1 VCDGFYPRSIY
12 DTNKRIGKLYESELG
27 SLSCTSLNAKHATA
41 YVQIRRFVSMFNNIR
56 MYNGIEKKE
65 VYERQVTSITL
76 IG

>member
-1 VCDGFYPRSIY
+1 M
-12 DTNKRIGKLYESELG
+12 
-27 SLSCTSLNAKHATA
+27 HATA

>member
-1 VCDGFYPRSIY
+1 
-12 DTNKRIGKLYESELG
+12 
-27 SLSCTSLNAKHATA
+27 LNAKHATA
-41 YVQIRRFVSMFNNIR
+41 YVQIRRFVPMFNNIR